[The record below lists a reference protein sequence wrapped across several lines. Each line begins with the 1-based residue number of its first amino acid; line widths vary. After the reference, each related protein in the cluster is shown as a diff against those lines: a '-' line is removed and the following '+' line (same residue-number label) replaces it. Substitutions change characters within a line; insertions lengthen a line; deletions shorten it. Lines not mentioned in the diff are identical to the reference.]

1 MRSGELAVNKP
12 LSAKLSKTKENLALA
27 LGAQLIVLGTGIVKS
42 LLLPHVMSVESF
54 AYWQQYVLYSGFVG
68 IFALGFNDGVYL
80 LYGGSSYDD
89 LPFKKLRTAFRFYC
103 GMLLLFAGA
112 IALYALAQDAGRGFG
127 FFFVA
132 LDTFILC
139 VSGLM
144 TYVLQITD
152 QFKWY
157 ALCTVIDKFVF
168 LGAAATMSLLGVA
181 DHRMYVVADFISKIV
196 SFFIFVWRCRRLVFG
211 SAAGVKEGW
220 QEFSGDIKIGINLMF
235 ANFAGMLVANL
246 GRFIVEWFGGLDGYA
261 YYSFGTSVT
270 NLVLTLVT
278 AVSSVLY
285 PALKRLPDDAYG
297 SYYERIDRVVFWL
310 ACAGLAVYFPAYLG
324 VEAFYA
330 KYTPMLAY
338 LNLLFVAAVYQS
350 KMSVLVNTFYN
361 ALRKEHRL
369 LIVNL
374 QSVVCFCIIAFISY
388 SFTRDIWWIAASTA
402 IVGAGRCLLS
412 EIELRRELGIEG
424 AMGMIAPLALALSFF
439 FATQFCAFSVSAVAY
454 VVSAAVLAGFYMVI
468 NERKKSSCVR

>member
-1 MRSGELAVNKP
+1 MLWTRSLELAVSN
-12 LSAKLSKTKENLALA
+12 LLGTKLTGTKANLALA
-27 LGAQLIVLGTGIVKS
+27 LGAQLIALGTGIVKS
-42 LLLPHVMSVESF
+42 LLLPHVMSVSSF

-80 LYGGSSYDD
+80 LYGGRSYDD
-89 LPFKKLRTAFRFYC
+89 LPFKRLRAAFRLYC
-103 GMLLLFAGA
+103 VMLLMFAGA
-112 IALYALAQDAGRGFG
+112 ILLYALAQDAERGFG

-132 LDTFILC
+132 FDTFVLC

-168 LGAAATMSLLGVA
+168 LAAAAILSLLGVM
-181 DHRMYVVADFISKIV
+181 DHRVYVVADFCSKV
-196 SFFIFVWRCRRLVFG
+196 VALSVFVWRCRRLVFG
-211 SAAGVKEGW
+211 PAASMKDGW
-220 QEFSGDIKIGINLMF
+220 REFAGDIGVGINLMF

-285 PALKRLPDDAYG
+285 PALKRLPADAFG
-297 SYYERIDRVVFWL
+297 SYYERIDRVVFCL
-310 ACAGLAVYFPAYLG
+310 SCAGLAVYFPAHLG

-361 ALRKEHRL
+361 ALRKERRL

-374 QSVVCFCIIAFISY
+374 QSVVGFCVIAFVSY
-388 SFTRDIWWIAASTA
+388 SLTRDIWWIAASTA
-402 IVGAGRCLLS
+402 IVGTGRCLMS
-412 EIELRRELGIEG
+412 EFELRRELGIEG
-424 AMGMIAPLALALSFF
+424 MLGATVPLALTIVFF
-439 FATQFCAFSVSAVAY
+439 LVTQLCGF
-454 VVSAAVLAGFYMVI
+454 VVSAAVYVVAVVVVVGTYI
-468 NERKKSSCVR
+468 AIAKRKK

>member
-1 MRSGELAVNKP
+1 MGT
-12 LSAKLSKTKENLALA
+12 KLTKTKANLVLA

-89 LPFKKLRTAFRFYC
+89 LPFKRLRAAFRFYC
-103 GMLLLFAGA
+103 GMLLLFAAA
-112 IALYALAQDAGRGFG
+112 IAFYALMQDAERGFG

-132 LDTFILC
+132 LDTFVLC

-168 LGAAATMSLLGVA
+168 LAAAATMSLLGIT
-181 DHRMYVVADFISKIV
+181 DHRLYVVADFCSKIV
-196 SFFIFVWRCRRLVFG
+196 AFTVFVWRCRRLAFG
-211 SAAGVKEGW
+211 PAAGVREGW
-220 QEFSGDIKIGINLMF
+220 QEFSSDIRVGINLMF

-285 PALKRLPDDAYG
+285 PALKRLPDDAYK
-297 SYYERIDRVVFWL
+297 SYYERIDRVAFWL

-330 KYTPMLAY
+330 KYAPMLSY

-350 KMSVLVNTFYN
+350 KMSMLVNTFYN

-374 QSVVCFCIIAFISY
+374 QSVVGFCVVAFVSY
-388 SFTRDIWWIAASTA
+388 SLTRDIWWIAASTA
-402 IVGAGRCLLS
+402 IVGAGRCLMS
-412 EIELRRELGIEG
+412 EFELRRELGIEG
-424 AMGMIAPLALALSFF
+424 FLGTVAPLALAVTFF
-439 FATQFCAFSVSAVAY
+439 LATQFCDFGASAVGYAAAL
-454 VVSAAVLAGFYMVI
+454 VVVVGVFLFVSNKKKA
-468 NERKKSSCVR
+468 ERA

>member
-1 MRSGELAVNKP
+1 MVVNY
-12 LSAKLSKTKENLALA
+12 LLVTKLSKTKANLTLA
-27 LGAQLIVLGTGIVKS
+27 LGAQFIVLGTGIVKS

-89 LPFKKLRTAFRFYC
+89 LPFKRLRSAFRFYC
-103 GMLLLFAGA
+103 GMLILFAGA
-112 IALYALAQDAGRGFG
+112 IAFYALMQDSERGFG

-132 LDTFILC
+132 LDTFVLC

-168 LGAAATMSLLGVA
+168 LAAAATMSLLGIT
-181 DHRMYVVADFISKIV
+181 DHKLYVIADFCSKIV
-196 SFFIFVWRCRRLVFG
+196 AFSVFVWRCRRLAFG
-211 SAAGVKEGW
+211 PAADVREGW
-220 QEFSGDIKIGINLMF
+220 LEFSGDIKVGINLMF

-246 GRFIVEWFGGLDGYA
+246 GRFIVEWFGGLDSYA

-285 PALKRLPDDAYG
+285 PALKRLPDNAYG

-330 KYTPMLAY
+330 KYIPMLAY

-369 LIVNL
+369 LVVNL
-374 QSVVCFCIIAFISY
+374 QSVLGFCVIAFFTY

-402 IVGAGRCLLS
+402 IVGAGRCLMS
-412 EIELRRELGIEG
+412 EFELRRDLGIGGVLG
-424 AMGMIAPLALALSFF
+424 AVAPLTLAVAFF
-439 FATQFCAFSVSAVAY
+439 IATQFFDFFVSAVVYAIS
-454 VVSAAVLAGFYMVI
+454 VAGVAGTYLVI
-468 NERKKSSCVR
+468 AERKKTRHVR

>member
-1 MRSGELAVNKP
+1 MAVSVRVAAN
-12 LSAKLSKTKENLALA
+12 LTKTKANLALA

-89 LPFKKLRTAFRFYC
+89 LPFRRLRAAFRFYC

-112 IALYALAQDAGRGFG
+112 IAFYALMQDVDRGFG

-132 LDTFILC
+132 LDTFVLC

-168 LGAAATMSLLGVA
+168 LAIAAAMALLGVS
-181 DHRMYVVADFISKIV
+181 DQKLYVVADFCSKIV
-196 SFFIFVWRCRRLVFG
+196 AFSVFVWRCRRLAFG
-211 SAAGVKEGW
+211 PAAGAREGW
-220 QEFSGDIKIGINLMF
+220 EEFSGDIKVGINLMF

-278 AVSSVLY
+278 AVSTVLY
-285 PALKRLPDDAYG
+285 PALKRLPGDAYK
-297 SYYERIDRVVFWL
+297 SYYLRIDRVVFWL

-350 KMSVLVNTFYN
+350 KMSILVNTFYN

-369 LIVNL
+369 LVVNL
-374 QSVVCFCIIAFISY
+374 QSVAGFCVIAFVSY
-388 SFTRDIWWIAASTA
+388 FFTRDIWWIAASTA
-402 IVGAGRCLLS
+402 IVGCGRCLMS
-412 EIELRRELGIEG
+412 ERELRRELGIEG
-424 AMGMIAPLALALSFF
+424 MLGAAAPFVLSLAFF
-439 FATQFCAFSVSAVAY
+439 AATQFCDFDASAIGYVAALAVVAGAY
-454 VVSAAVLAGFYMVI
+454 VALGR
-468 NERKKSSCVR
+468 RKEARRG